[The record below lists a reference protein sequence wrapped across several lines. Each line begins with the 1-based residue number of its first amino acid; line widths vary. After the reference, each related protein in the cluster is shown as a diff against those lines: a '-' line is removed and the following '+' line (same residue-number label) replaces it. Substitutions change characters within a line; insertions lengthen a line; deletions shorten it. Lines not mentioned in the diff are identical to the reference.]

1 MARLKW
7 VKAENKRYGKGCSV
21 VVYRADGAPEV
32 AIEKRK
38 ITSGTIIVEC
48 FVVVHNGEVIGQPT
62 FKAAKEYAERLIA
75 GGVK

>member
-7 VKAENKRYGKGCSV
+7 VKAENKCYGKGYSV
-21 VVYRADGAPEV
+21 VVYRADDAPEV
-32 AIEKRK
+32 AIERRK
-38 ITSGTIIVEC
+38 ITSGMISAES